1 MGKIGKIHA
10 IKMEK
15 ALRLL
20 PKAAVFAVL
29 SAFVCG
35 CPSKNEEPPKP
46 DPSSPESYMN
56 DTNFMG
62 RLSGERA
69 RHAVLVRERNA
80 IADKMKDMVDAKKAE
95 LKTED
100 LAAVKAALEKDPAWN
115 DLYTQITNANAK
127 VEAHR
132 REQLGIVRER
142 ITPRRPNAGKPIS
155 K

>member
-1 MGKIGKIHA
+1 MREIE
-10 IKMEK
+10 MEK
-15 ALRLL
+15 RLGLL

-29 SAFVCG
+29 SAFLVG
-35 CPSKNEEPPKP
+35 CPSKKEPPP

-69 RHAVLVRERNA
+69 KHVALMRERNA
-80 IADKMKDMVDAKKAE
+80 IAEKMKDMVEAKKAE
-95 LKTED
+95 MKTED
-100 LAAVKAALEKDPAWN
+100 LAAVEAELKKDPVWN

-142 ITPRRPNAGKPIS
+142 ITPRRPSTGKPIS
-155 K
+155 N

>member
-1 MGKIGKIHA
+1 MREIE
-10 IKMEK
+10 MEK
-15 ALRLL
+15 RLRLL

-29 SAFVCG
+29 SAFLVG
-35 CPSKNEEPPKP
+35 CPSKQEPPKP
-46 DPSSPESYMN
+46 DLSSPESYMN

-69 RHAVLVRERNA
+69 KHAVLVRERNA
-80 IADKMKDMVDAKKAE
+80 IADRMKDMVDAKKAE

-127 VEAHR
+127 VEAHAR
-132 REQLGIVRER
+132 TRLGIVRER
-142 ITPRRPNAGKPIS
+142 ITPNRSKDKPVS